1 MLYTYRHI
9 YFCTSV
15 KSSWPQY
22 SICHRRVFCFEVS
35 LVDGAGYGDG
45 EHHCLHH
52 YLLICHHSPQ
62 RWCVFL
68 FCKQPWTTCP
78 LPAGFVAHP
87 CIFQGKTIKAE
98 FSRVAK
104 EKSIS
109 KLYFSKYLIYIMKTV
124 KILLDP
130 AIRTNRFAFWDIFK
144 LILSTSCSLI
154 SNMYW
159 WLNHFEVI
167 EQSIIDSRYTHNSG
181 QMEKLGYSEWNKWD

>member
-87 CIFQGKTIKAE
+87 CIF
-98 FSRVAK
+98 
-104 EKSIS
+104 
-109 KLYFSKYLIYIMKTV
+109 SKYWTLHVLGFMCSETLCCNNYQLIHLFNTFTFIQTH
-124 KILLDP
+124 
-130 AIRTNRFAFWDIFK
+130 
-144 LILSTSCSLI
+144 LI
-154 SNMYW
+154 SNIEIICW
-159 WLNHFEVI
+159 KGKVRLIFIVI
-167 EQSIIDSRYTHNSG
+167 HHLCFQVIVSISSTNLSG
-181 QMEKLGYSEWNKWD
+181 QPVTLRDIETSFILWNASGWPTFCTEYF